1 MCMIEKKLKFIKE
14 QEPKGLLSSLGIKRF
29 LNKIPLVGPLLFLN
43 FKMNETV
50 NKFLLAVDMFM
61 PEMHLS
67 SKDLHIVLVDHL
79 QKPTKEYK
87 NLEKQEIHDIFIK
100 KN

>member
-1 MCMIEKKLKFIKE
+1 
-14 QEPKGLLSSLGIKRF
+14 
-29 LNKIPLVGPLLFLN
+29 
-43 FKMNETV
+43 
-50 NKFLLAVDMFM
+50 MFM

-79 QKPTKEYK
+79 QKTTKEHK

>member
-1 MCMIEKKLKFIKE
+1 
-14 QEPKGLLSSLGIKRF
+14 
-29 LNKIPLVGPLLFLN
+29 
-43 FKMNETV
+43 
-50 NKFLLAVDMFM
+50 M

-67 SKDLHIVLVDHL
+67 SKNLHIVLVDHL
-79 QKPTKEYK
+79 QKTTKEYK

>member
-1 MCMIEKKLKFIKE
+1 
-14 QEPKGLLSSLGIKRF
+14 
-29 LNKIPLVGPLLFLN
+29 
-43 FKMNETV
+43 
-50 NKFLLAVDMFM
+50 MFM

-67 SKDLHIVLVDHL
+67 SKDLYIVLVDHL
-79 QKPTKEYK
+79 QKTTKEYK